1 MAPPTIPAMPT
12 TSTSPM
18 APSLANHNEVVV
30 PYTHGLTG
38 VNIFVD
44 NLSRRATPHPPLPDL
59 SITNDL
65 VSHILYAL
73 LAVLFLGIVLVRLG
87 QSIQAHLRHL
97 DGLRSRSADEQR
109 YWTQDH
115 GTWWPFLKK
124 HLFYAPLL
132 HKRHNR
138 EIQLSNAINV
148 GTIPSRFHTLI
159 LLLYLIANFIYCLLL
174 DYHNPKRPAL
184 IAEIRGRT
192 GHLAVINMVCLFV
205 LAGRNNPLIRI
216 LRVSFDTMNLFHRW
230 IGRLVVVLSLAHL
243 TAWAVNKKHAEGMN
257 SLWYAMRTD
266 AFIIWG
272 TVAVISMT
280 TILIQAP
287 SAVRHAAYETFLH
300 LHQFLAFLALLGV
313 YLHVQLECLPQMP
326 YMVAIIL
333 IWSWDRLARWARII
347 YYNVSW
353 SRGITTVK
361 VEALPGDAC
370 RVTFDLRRSWTVKP
384 GCHVYVYLP
393 RISFWMSHPFSMAW
407 TETRP
412 IHAETGLEK
421 RISSPLPQSSYDLSE
436 LPSPKEKGKGSKLPI
451 KLPHSQTRTSVSL
464 VIAKRTGMT
473 AKLYDTA
480 HAGPNHTIYLRGFL
494 EGPYGGLESL
504 HSYGTVVLFAGG
516 AGITNQ
522 LLHIRTLLEAYPIKC
537 TANRKIVLVWSV
549 RSADMLEWVRPWMD
563 KILAMPGRREVLR
576 IEIFVTKPKKG
587 SEMASSS
594 ERCTMNAGR
603 ANASIICKRE
613 FENRSG
619 AMCVGVCGPGAFAD
633 DVRAAVRSLDDG
645 VVDFWEEGFTW

>member
-1 MAPPTIPAMPT
+1 M
-12 TSTSPM
+12 
-18 APSLANHNEVVV
+18 

-38 VNIFVD
+38 VNIYVD
-44 NLSRRATPHPPLPDL
+44 DLSRRATMHPPLPDQ
-59 SITNDL
+59 SISNDL

-73 LAVLFLGIVLVRLG
+73 LVALFLGIVLVRLG
-87 QSIQAHLRHL
+87 QSVQAHLRHL
-97 DGLRSRSADEQR
+97 DGLRSRSADEQQ

-124 HLFYAPLL
+124 HLFYAPLR

-138 EIQLSNAINV
+138 EIQFTNALNV

-159 LLLYLIANFIYCLLL
+159 LLLYLAANFIYCLLL
-174 DYHNPKRPAL
+174 DYHNPTRPAI

-192 GHLAVINMVCLFV
+192 GHLAVVNMLCLFV
-205 LAGRNNPLIRI
+205 LAGRNNPLIQI

-230 IGRLVVVLSLAHL
+230 IGRLVAFLSLAHL
-243 TAWAVNKKHAEGMN
+243 IAWAINKKHAEGMD

-266 AFIIWG
+266 AFISWG
-272 TVAVISMT
+272 LVAVLAMT
-280 TILIQAP
+280 LIMIQAP

-300 LHQFLAFLALLGV
+300 LHQFLAFFALLGV
-313 YLHVQLECLPQMP
+313 YLHVKFEYLPQMP
-326 YMVAIIL
+326 YMIAIIM

-347 YYNVSW
+347 YYNVSF

-407 TETRP
+407 TETKS
-412 IHAETGLEK
+412 IHSDTAFEK
-421 RISSPLPQSSYDLSE
+421 RISSPQPQSSFDLSE
-436 LPSPKEKGKGSKLPI
+436 LPSPKEKAKTSKSRNSL
-451 KLPHSQTRTSVSL
+451 HRSQTRTSVSL
-464 VIAKRTGMT
+464 IIGKRTGMT
-473 AKLYDTA
+473 AKLYDRA
-480 HAGPNHTIYLRGFL
+480 HAGLNHTIYLHGFL

-522 LLHIRTLLEAYPIKC
+522 LLHIRTLLEAYPRNC
-537 TANRKIVLVWSV
+537 TANRKILLVWSV
-549 RSADMLEWVRPWMD
+549 RSSEMLEWVRPWMD
-563 KILAMPGRREVLR
+563 EILAMPGRREVLR
-576 IEIFVTKPKKG
+576 VEIFVTKPKKG
-587 SEMASSS
+587 REMASSS
-594 ERCTMNAGR
+594 ERCVMNAGR
-603 ANASIICKRE
+603 ANAKIICERE
-613 FENRSG
+613 FATRRG

-633 DVRAAVRSLDDG
+633 DVRAAVRSLEDG

>member
-1 MAPPTIPAMPT
+1 MTTLVTSAIPTA
-12 TSTSPM
+12 STSPK
-18 APSLANHNEVVV
+18 APSLAKHKEIFV

-38 VNIFVD
+38 VNVFVD
-44 NLSRRATPHPPLPDL
+44 NLSRRATMHPPLPDL
-59 SITNDL
+59 SISNDL
-65 VSHILYAL
+65 ISRILYAL
-73 LAVLFLGIVLVRLG
+73 LAVLFFGIILVRLG
-87 QSIQAHLRHL
+87 QSVQAHLRHL
-97 DGLRSRSADEQR
+97 DGLRSRTAGDQR

-159 LLLYLIANFIYCLLL
+159 LLLYLTANFIYCLLL
-174 DYHNPKRPAL
+174 DYHNPKRPAV

-192 GHLAVINMVCLFV
+192 GHLAVVNMVWLF
-205 LAGRNNPLIRI
+205 LFAGRNNPLIQL

-230 IGRLVVVLSLAHL
+230 IGRLVVFLSIAHI
-243 TAWAVNKKHAEGMN
+243 TAWAINKKHAEGMD

-272 TVAVISMT
+272 FVAVLAMT
-280 TILIQAP
+280 LILIQAP

-300 LHQFLAFLALLGV
+300 LHKILAFLALLGV
-313 YLHVQLECLPQMP
+313 YLHVQLEYLPQMP
-326 YMVAIIL
+326 YMIAIIVL
-333 IWSWDRLARWARII
+333 WSWDHLARWARII
-347 YYNVSW
+347 YYNVSF
-353 SRGITTVK
+353 SRGITMVK

-370 RVTFDLRRSWTVKP
+370 RVTFNLRRSWAIRP

-393 RISFWMSHPFSMAW
+393 RISLWMSHPFSVAW

-412 IHAETGLEK
+412 IDAGASLEK
-421 RISSPLPQSSYDLSE
+421 RISSPLPLSSYDLSE
-436 LPSPKEKGKGSKLPI
+436 LPSPSKKAKQSKFPI
-451 KLPHSQTRTSVSL
+451 SIPRSETRTSVSL

-473 AKLYDTA
+473 AKLYDRA
-480 HAGPNHTIYLRGFL
+480 YAGPNHTIYLRGFL

-522 LLHIRTLLEAYPIKC
+522 LLHIRTLLEAYPIHC
-537 TANRKIVLVWSV
+537 TANRKILLVWSV
-549 RSADMLEWVRPWMD
+549 RSAEMLEWVRPWMD
-563 KILAMPGRREVLR
+563 EILAMPGRREVLR
-576 IEIFVTKPKKG
+576 VEIFVTKPKKG

-594 ERCTMNAGR
+594 ERCVMNAGR
-603 ANASIICKRE
+603 ANASVICKRE
-613 FENRSG
+613 FGMRSG
-619 AMCVGVCGPGAFAD
+619 AMCVGACGPGAFAD
-633 DVRAAVRSLDDG
+633 DVRAAVRSLEDG